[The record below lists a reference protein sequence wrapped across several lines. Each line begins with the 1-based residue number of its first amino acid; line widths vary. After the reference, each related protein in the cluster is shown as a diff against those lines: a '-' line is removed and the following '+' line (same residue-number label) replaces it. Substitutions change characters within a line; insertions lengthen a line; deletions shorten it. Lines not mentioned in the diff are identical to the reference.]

1 MKTKS
6 PAIAIPAAMV
16 AAILC
21 AAMLCIATARAQT
34 QASTPSPA
42 LLVLNK
48 AENSLAIVDPA
59 TQKVVARI
67 PTGEGPHEVAASS
80 DGKLAVVTNYG
91 AKDPGHSL
99 SVIDLVAQKEIHRV
113 DLGPLGR
120 PHGILFADGEFYFT
134 AELNKLIGR
143 YDPATNKLD
152 WLLGVGQNRTHML
165 VRTKYLNEFFTANVD
180 SGTVTAIEKSSDAS
194 GWKETN
200 IAVGKAVEG
209 MDISPD
215 DKEVWAANA
224 GDGTVSIIDTAS
236 SKVIHTFNARTK
248 HSNRLKF
255 TPDGKLALI
264 YDLATG
270 EVVVVDT
277 STRGITKMLDVGR
290 GPGGILIVPDGSR
303 AYVALAGD
311 NAVAIIDLRTLEVS
325 GKIPTGQGPDGLAWA
340 ARSSTTK

>member
-1 MKTKS
+1 MKNR
-6 PAIAIPAAMV
+6 
-16 AAILC
+16 
-21 AAMLCIATARAQT
+21 ATAVAIIAAAFAFVTLLLAVSAPAQP
-34 QASTPSPA
+34 QSLTPSPA

-48 AENSLAIVDPA
+48 AENSLAILDPA

-67 PTGEGPHEVAASS
+67 PTGEGPHEIAASS

-120 PHGILFADGEFYFT
+120 PHGIIFADGKFYFT
-134 AELNKLIGR
+134 AELNKLIAR
-143 YDPATNKLD
+143 YDPATNQVD

-165 VRTKYLNEFFTANVD
+165 VRTKYLNEFFTSNVD
-180 SGTVTAIEKSSDAS
+180 SGTVTAIEKSSDPS
-194 GWKETN
+194 GYTETN
-200 IAVGKAVEG
+200 IPVGKAVEG
-209 MDISPD
+209 IDISPD

-224 GDGTVSIIDTAS
+224 GDGSVSIIDTAT
-236 SKVIHTFNARTK
+236 SKVTHTIDARTK

-264 YDLATG
+264 SDPATG
-270 EVVVVDT
+270 ELVIVDT
-277 STRGITKMLDVGR
+277 ATRGITKMLKVGQ

-311 NAVAIIDLRTLEVS
+311 NAVAVIDLHTLEVS

-340 ARSSTTK
+340 VRQ

>member
-1 MKTKS
+1 MKNR
-6 PAIAIPAAMV
+6 
-16 AAILC
+16 
-21 AAMLCIATARAQT
+21 ATAVAIIAAAFAFVTLLLAVSAPAQAQT
-34 QASTPSPA
+34 PTPSSA

-48 AENSLAIVDPA
+48 AENSLAILDPA

-67 PTGEGPHEVAASS
+67 PTGEGPHEIAASS

-120 PHGILFADGEFYFT
+120 PHGIIFADGKFYFT
-134 AELNKLIGR
+134 AELNKLIAR
-143 YDPATNKLD
+143 YDPATNQVD

-165 VRTKYLNEFFTANVD
+165 VRTKYLNEFFTSNVD
-180 SGTVTAIEKSSDAS
+180 SGTVTAIEKSSDPS
-194 GWKETN
+194 GYTETN
-200 IAVGKAVEG
+200 IPVGKAVEG
-209 MDISPD
+209 IDISPD

-224 GDGTVSIIDTAS
+224 GDGSVSIIDTAT
-236 SKVIHTFNARTK
+236 SKVTHTIDARTK

-264 YDLATG
+264 SDPATG
-270 EVVVVDT
+270 ELVIVDT
-277 STRGITKMLDVGR
+277 ATRGITKMLKVGQ

-311 NAVAIIDLRTLEVS
+311 NVVAVIDLHTLEVS

-340 ARSSTTK
+340 VRQ

>member
-1 MKTKS
+1 MKTKF
-6 PAIAIPAAMV
+6 PAVAIA
-16 AAILC
+16 AII
-21 AAMLCIATARAQT
+21 IATFLGAALSQAQT
-34 QASTPSPA
+34 QAATPSPA

-67 PTGEGPHEVAASS
+67 PTGEGPHEIAASA

-99 SVIDLVAQKEIHRV
+99 SVIDLLAQKEIHRV

-120 PHGILFADGEFYFT
+120 PHGILFADGEFCFT
-134 AELNKLIGR
+134 AELNKLIAR
-143 YDPATNKLD
+143 YDPATNKID
-152 WLLGVGQNRTHML
+152 WLVGVGQNRTHML
-165 VRTKYLNEFFTANVD
+165 VRAKYLNAFFTANVD
-180 SGTVTAIEKSSDAS
+180 SGTVTAIEKSSEPS

-200 IAVGKAVEG
+200 IPVGKAVEG
-209 MDISPD
+209 IDISPD

-224 GDGTVSIIDTAS
+224 GDGSVSIIETATG
-236 SKVIHTFNARTK
+236 KVIQTFDAGTK

-264 YDLATG
+264 SDPATG
-270 EVVVVDT
+270 ELVIVDAV
-277 STRGITKMLDVGR
+277 TRTITKMLNVGS

-311 NAVAIIDLRTLEVS
+311 NAVAVIDMHTLEVS

-340 ARSSTTK
+340 VRP